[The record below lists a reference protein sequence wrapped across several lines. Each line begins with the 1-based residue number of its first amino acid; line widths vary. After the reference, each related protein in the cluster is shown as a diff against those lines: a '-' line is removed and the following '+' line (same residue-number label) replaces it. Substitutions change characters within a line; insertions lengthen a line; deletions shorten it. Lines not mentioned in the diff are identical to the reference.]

1 MSKLFQTVGFSVCAA
16 MLGGG
21 VMLATAQPKDGVKND
36 EPNPAAPADAKT
48 VEGVKVENPT
58 YESADGKETL
68 PVVARSE
75 VKLVIED
82 LKVGTG
88 AAATLDSTVTILY
101 HGTFAD
107 GKVFDSTRTADNQP
121 RSWPLRQ
128 LIQGWQI
135 GIPGMKVGGIRRL
148 SVPWQLAY
156 GEKGRGPIPPK
167 ADLYFIIEL
176 KDVK

>member
-1 MSKLFQTVGFSVCAA
+1 MSKLFQTVGLTMCVA

-21 VMLATAQPKDGVKND
+21 VMLATAQPKDSVKKD
-36 EPNPAAPADAKT
+36 DPKPAAPADVKT

-75 VKLVIED
+75 VKLIIED

-107 GKVFDSTRTADNQP
+107 GKVFDSTRNNNNQP

-128 LIQGWQI
+128 LVQGWQI
-135 GIPGMKVGGIRRL
+135 GIPGMKVAA
-148 SVPWQLAY
+148 SVASPCPGNSPMA
-156 GEKGRGPIPPK
+156 RK
-167 ADLYFIIEL
+167 AAAPFLPRPTSTSSSNS
-176 KDVK
+176 KT